1 VLQHI
6 EEALLMDYRRI
17 IPCLDMKDGRV
28 VKGVHFVD
36 LRDAGDPVENAAAY
50 SRAGADEIAL
60 LDIAASVEGRKTF
73 LEIVRRVAEVVDV
86 PFTVGGGIGSVED
99 MEAVLEA
106 GATNVSINTAAA
118 NRPELVKEA
127 AEKFGSERVIV
138 AVDGRKNAEMPSG
151 YELVT
156 HGGTRPV
163 GTDAAEWARQVA
175 DLGAGQILPTSMETD
190 GVKTGY
196 DIPFTRS
203 VAEASGLPVIA
214 SGGAGKLEHLYEAIV
229 DGKADAVLAASI
241 FHFGEIG
248 IREAKEY
255 LRDKGIPVSLSAGS

>member
-1 VLQHI
+1 M
-6 EEALLMDYRRI
+6 EYRRV

-36 LRDAGDPVENAAAY
+36 LRDAGDPVENAATY
-50 SRAGADEIAL
+50 SREGADEITL
-60 LDIAASVEGRKTF
+60 LDIAASVEGRKT
-73 LEIVRRVAEVVDV
+73 LLDVVRRVAEVIDV
-86 PFTVGGGIGSVED
+86 PFTVGGGIGALED
-99 MEAVLEA
+99 IEAVLEA
-106 GATNVSINTAAA
+106 GATNVSINTAAVR
-118 NRPELVKEA
+118 RPELVQEA
-127 AEKFGSERVIV
+127 ADRFGSGRIIV
-138 AVDGRKNAEMPSG
+138 AVDGRRNAEMPSG

-163 GTDAAEWARQVA
+163 GKDAAEWANQMA

-196 DIPFTRS
+196 DIPLTRS
-203 VAEASGLPVIA
+203 VAEASGVPVIA

-229 DGKADAVLAASI
+229 EGKADAVLAASI

-255 LRDKGIPVSLSAGS
+255 LRSRGIPVRLPEGT